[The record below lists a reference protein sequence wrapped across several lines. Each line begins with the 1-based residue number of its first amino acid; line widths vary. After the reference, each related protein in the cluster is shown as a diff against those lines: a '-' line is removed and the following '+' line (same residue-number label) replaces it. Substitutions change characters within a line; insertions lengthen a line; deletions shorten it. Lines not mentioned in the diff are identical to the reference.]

1 MFVPFFII
9 ISGVFM
15 VVLFLLQRKYNQF
28 YVEEDIEESEE
39 LEVDDDVFFDKG
51 L

>member
-1 MFVPFFII
+1 
-9 ISGVFM
+9 M

-28 YVEEDIEESEE
+28 YVEDENEESEE
-39 LEVDDDVFFDKG
+39 IETEDEDFFDKG